1 MDRLSYIEKLERW
14 RTSPRRKPLILEG
27 ARQVGKTWLMREFAS
42 SHYANLVYVRF
53 DKDRQLRRIF
63 ERDFDVGRIVH
74 ELEIAFRMRIDPSS
88 TVLLFDEIQACKN
101 ALTSLKYF
109 CEDRPDLHVIAA
121 GSLLGLEYRDDE
133 EDKSDAEDDVE
144 TTGFPVGKVDTLG
157 VHPLSF
163 VEFLSAL
170 GEGALADEICR
181 RNWDTIEVFRERLVD
196 LLKHYYVIGGM
207 PEAVAA
213 YVETRNFIDAIDV
226 QKSILSGYRND
237 FSKHAPKND
246 VPRIK
251 MFWDAIPSQ
260 LAKENKKFMYS
271 GIKKGE
277 RAAWYRSPIS
287 WLSGAG
293 LIHLCRRVTVPRL
306 PLKSYVDAPFKVYVL
321 DVGLLSSMSGLDSR
335 VVLDGSRVF
344 SEFKGS
350 LTEQYVLQQMIAE
363 YGDEPCYWSTDDS
376 RTEVDFVVQK
386 GMDVAPLEVKAEE
399 NVQAKSLKSY
409 MERFSPPVS
418 YRLSMRPYKEQM
430 IESPGNLER
439 QLINIPLYGIR

>member
-1 MDRLSYIEKLERW
+1 MKRIIDEELTKWASERM
-14 RTSPRRKPLILEG
+14 PKPLLLRG
-27 ARQVGKTWLMREFAS
+27 ARQVGKTYAVRKLARQFRHFAEVNLDENPEAGTFFEGPLSAQPIAEKLSAYTHVPIMPRE
-42 SHYANLVYVRF
+42 
-53 DKDRQLRRIF
+53 
-63 ERDFDVGRIVH
+63 
-74 ELEIAFRMRIDPSS
+74 
-88 TVLLFDEIQACKN
+88 TLLFLDETQACPR
-101 ALTSLKYF
+101 ALAALRYF
-109 CEDRPDLHVIAA
+109 KEQMPGLHVIAA

-133 EDKSDAEDDVE
+133 EDKSDAEDDAG
-144 TTGFPVGKVDTLG
+144 TSGFPVGKVDTIG
-157 VHPLSF
+157 VHPMSF

-170 GEGALADEICR
+170 GEGALANEICR
-181 RNWDTIEVFRERLVD
+181 RNWDTIEMFRERLVD

-213 YVETRNFIDAIDV
+213 YVETRNFIDAIAV
-226 QKSILSGYRND
+226 QKAILSGYGKD
-237 FSKHAPKND
+237 FAKHAPKND

-271 GIKKGE
+271 GIRKGE

-321 DVGLLSSMSGLDSR
+321 DVGLLASMSGLDSR

-344 SEFKGS
+344 TEFKGA

-386 GMDVAPLEVKAEE
+386 GMDVAPVEVKAEE

-430 IESPGNLER
+430 IASPGNMER